1 MKQLTAIQ
9 QHHLESAWAE
19 LRKAQSLAEVG
30 RRGIAQEVLTEALFL
45 ANQLPRWFT
54 DEQWKLQF
62 EKLHRKLYTG
72 I

>member
-19 LRKAQSLAEVG
+19 LKKAQSLAEVG
-30 RRGIAQEVLTEALFL
+30 RRGRAQEVLTEALFL
-45 ANQLPRWFT
+45 SYQLPRWFT
-54 DEQWKLQF
+54 DDQWQLQF
-62 EKLHRKLYTG
+62 QKLHRKLYTG